1 MTEAFVLG
9 FFIGLPGS
17 LHCLGMCGPFALL
30 VGTGKKN
37 PFLSSLVYHLSRAGV
52 YSILGILV
60 GLVFQIVDI
69 QPFQQ
74 QFSLFI
80 GFVFLV
86 AWILNKL
93 SVKLS
98 IPNLFSFKF
107 LNKIPQLLGSDSIGS
122 MISGGIV
129 NGLLPC
135 GLVYSALLAS
145 LNSGKTIDSAVFM
158 FGFGVATIPMMIT
171 VSMISNSIKLKLTRL
186 FSVISSWWLLIMAV
200 LFLLRGAGLG
210 VPFLSPDFS
219 SKSPKENCCRPRH

>member
-1 MTEAFVLG
+1 
-9 FFIGLPGS
+9 
-17 LHCLGMCGPFALL
+17 
-30 VGTGKKN
+30 
-37 PFLSSLVYHLSRAGV
+37 
-52 YSILGILV
+52 
-60 GLVFQIVDI
+60 
-69 QPFQQ
+69 
-74 QFSLFI
+74 
-80 GFVFLV
+80 
-86 AWILNKL
+86 
-93 SVKLS
+93 
-98 IPNLFSFKF
+98 
-107 LNKIPQLLGSDSIGS
+107 